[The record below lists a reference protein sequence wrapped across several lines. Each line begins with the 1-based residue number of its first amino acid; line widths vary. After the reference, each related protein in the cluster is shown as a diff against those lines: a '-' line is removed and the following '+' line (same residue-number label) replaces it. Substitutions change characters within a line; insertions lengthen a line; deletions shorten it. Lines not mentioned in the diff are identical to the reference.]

1 MRNKHNFDS
10 AISTLDWKCI
20 YDETDMQNAFTTF
33 HGVLLKLY
41 NTHFPKQKVKYA
53 YNTRKPWLSHG
64 LREAIKKKNKL
75 FLKYRKTNSV
85 QNETNYKIYRNKL
98 NHILKISE
106 KKHFQEL
113 LNSSKDNMKKTW
125 QIMKNIVN
133 KGKSKQIQSKFKLS
147 DGTVTTNK
155 DVISSKF
162 NDFFVNIGPTL
173 AKKIPNQTLSPLH
186 FMGNPMINSIF
197 LTQVTP
203 VEMTDILQ
211 SLKNG
216 AAGYDDIN
224 ASLLKMVSSCIVLP
238 LVYLCNLSL
247 DQGIFPDELKV
258 ANIVP
263 LYKADDPFMFNN
275 YRPVSLLSVLS
286 KVFERV
292 MYNRLM
298 EYLDVYKIL
307 VSCQFGF
314 RKLHSSCMAL
324 MALMDK
330 LISSLENKEFVI
342 GIFLDFSKAFDNVDH
357 DILLCKLSHYG
368 IRGNALK
375 WIESYLSNRKQFVTY
390 NGVSSVSKAIVCGV
404 PQGSVLGPLLF
415 LIYIN
420 DLCAV
425 CKNTTPILFADDTNL
440 FSSGTDLQLL
450 ESQINEDLVQISL
463 WLKVN
468 KLSLNIKKTHYMVF
482 TRSKIRNI
490 QLAINIDDE
499 SIDEVRSTKFL
510 GVVIDNKL
518 NWKDH
523 IMHIAGKISRG
534 IGMIIKARDYLNK
547 DGLLAL
553 YNAFIYPYITYCNH
567 IWGATYKS
575 NLTRLVTLQNKIVRI
590 ICHVKPRESYKPC
603 YQSLG
608 ILPFDMINHHLI
620 GCFMYRFCIGKVP
633 FLFDSFFIKNSELYN
648 YNTRTADHLHV
659 PIVKSDLGKTGI
671 RYRGV
676 IVWNEILKDGVDPD
690 VSEAVF
696 KKYWNLW

>member
-1 MRNKHNFDS
+1 
-10 AISTLDWKCI
+10 
-20 YDETDMQNAFTTF
+20 MQNAFTTF
-33 HGVLLKLY
+33 HGVLIKLY

-64 LREAIKKKNKL
+64 WREATKKKNKL

-98 NHILKISE
+98 NHLLKISE

-173 AKKIPNQTLSPLH
+173 AKKIPNQTLSALH
-186 FMGNPMINSIF
+186 FMGNLMINSIF

-275 YRPVSLLSVLS
+275 YRPVSWLSVLS
-286 KVFERV
+286 KVF
-292 MYNRLM
+292 
-298 EYLDVYKIL
+298 VYKIL

-314 RKLHSSCMAL
+314 RKLHSSYMAL

-330 LISSLENKEFVI
+330 LISSLENKELIV
-342 GIFLDFSKAFDNVDH
+342 GIFLDFSKAFDTVDH

-415 LIYIN
+415 WF
-420 DLCAV
+420 
-425 CKNTTPILFADDTNL
+425 ILMTC
-440 FSSGTDLQLL
+440 
-450 ESQINEDLVQISL
+450 VQ
-463 WLKVN
+463 
-468 KLSLNIKKTHYMVF
+468 F
-482 TRSKIRNI
+482 
-490 QLAINIDDE
+490 
-499 SIDEVRSTKFL
+499 
-510 GVVIDNKL
+510 
-518 NWKDH
+518 
-523 IMHIAGKISRG
+523 
-534 IGMIIKARDYLNK
+534 
-547 DGLLAL
+547 
-553 YNAFIYPYITYCNH
+553 
-567 IWGATYKS
+567 
-575 NLTRLVTLQNKIVRI
+575 VRI
-590 ICHVKPRESYKPC
+590 PPPFFLRMIPICFRVA
-603 YQSLG
+603 
-608 ILPFDMINHHLI
+608 LI
-620 GCFMYRFCIGKVP
+620 FGYWSPKLMKIWC
-633 FLFDSFFIKNSELYN
+633 
-648 YNTRTADHLHV
+648 
-659 PIVKSDLGKTGI
+659 
-671 RYRGV
+671 
-676 IVWNEILKDGVDPD
+676 
-690 VSEAVF
+690 
-696 KKYWNLW
+696 KYHYG